1 MWEEIGEYII
11 KNNNLPLNIIE
22 IGIGK
27 YYDIS
32 DYLSNKNEINI
43 KKIDINPSR
52 KDIIQDDISQP
63 NMKLYEN
70 ADIIYSIRPPYEIQP
85 YLIDLAE
92 KLNCELIIK
101 PLTGETL
108 HSSCFKMKLIN
119 YKKISFYTNYKKTKG
134 ST

>member
-32 DYLSNKNEINI
+32 DYLSNKKEINI

-52 KDIIQDDISQP
+52 EDIIKDDISQP
-63 NMKLYEN
+63 NMELYEN
-70 ADIIYSIRPPYEIQP
+70 ADVIYSIRPPYEIQP

-108 HSSCFKMKLIN
+108 NSSCFKMKLIN
-119 YKKISFYTNYKKTKG
+119 YKKISFYTTKV
-134 ST
+134 

>member
-11 KNNNLPLNIIE
+11 KNYELPLNIVE

-32 DYLSNKNEINI
+32 DYLSKEKDVNI

-52 KDIIQDDISQP
+52 NDIIQDDIRHP
-63 NMKLYEN
+63 NIEIYEN
-70 ADIIYSIRPPYEIQP
+70 TDVIYSIRPPYEIQP
-85 YLIDLAE
+85 YLINLAE
-92 KLNCELIIK
+92 KLNCGLIIK

-108 HSSCFKMKLIN
+108 HSSCFKMKLVN
-119 YKKISFYTNYKKTKG
+119 YKKISFYIRL
-134 ST
+134 

>member
-11 KNNNLPLNIIE
+11 KNNELPLNIVE
-22 IGIGK
+22 IGIGR

-32 DYLSNKNEINI
+32 DYLSQKEDVTV

-52 KDIIQDDISQP
+52 EDIIQDDISQP
-63 NMKLYEN
+63 NMRIYEN
-70 ADIIYSIRPPYEIQP
+70 SDIIYSIRPPYEIQA
-85 YLIDLAE
+85 YLINLAE

-108 HSSCFKMKLIN
+108 HSSCSVMKLKN
-119 YKKISFYTNYKKTKG
+119 YKKISFYTNKI
-134 ST
+134 